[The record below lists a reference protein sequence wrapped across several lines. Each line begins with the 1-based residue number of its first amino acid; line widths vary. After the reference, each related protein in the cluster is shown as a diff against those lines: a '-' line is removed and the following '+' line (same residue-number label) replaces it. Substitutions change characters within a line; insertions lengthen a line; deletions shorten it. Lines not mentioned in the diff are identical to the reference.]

1 MQIILG
7 STISPNHLQIIG
19 DAVSCLHSR
28 KHVTLLMKQG
38 YTGLGVSELDA
49 EFLLKYAA
57 PAMHFQNIYGKAG
70 VLSLGKNS

>member
-1 MQIILG
+1 
-7 STISPNHLQIIG
+7 
-19 DAVSCLHSR
+19 
-28 KHVTLLMKQG
+28 MKQG

>member
-1 MQIILG
+1 M
-7 STISPNHLQIIG
+7 
-19 DAVSCLHSR
+19 
-28 KHVTLLMKQG
+28 LMKQG
-38 YTGLGVSELDA
+38 DTGLGFSELDA